1 MSWSALLSMKYS
13 LCIVPSPVLT
23 LREGVKIFK
32 CFNFLW
38 FLLIFDTLDMN
49 RSKLLNKNE
58 TDYNSTSGYVETS
71 LSEDQFYLTPDVKN

>member
-23 LREGVKIFK
+23 LKEGVK
-32 CFNFLW
+32 NSDSMMWL
-38 FLLIFDTLDMN
+38 LLIFDTLDMN